1 MYLFPRLFK
10 ATVNICKIKK
20 CGKNWVKND
29 LKILH
34 LAYVKIKQ
42 LFCNNLYIINFLYEY
57 FHFFQMYHTTLFQ
70 SMIPYELL
78 TEVN

>member
-10 ATVNICKIKK
+10 ATVNICKINK
-20 CGKNWVKND
+20 CGKNWVKKVFN
-29 LKILH
+29 ILY

-42 LFCNNLYIINFLYEY
+42 LFCNNLYIINFYMNI
-57 FHFFQMYHTTLFQ
+57 FIFFKCITTLFQ